1 MDGLRRASYGRG
13 TQTNPVGETAF
24 RQGGA
29 EGATG
34 PGNSQAKGPQ
44 EDGTLESGGRV
55 RRAPTDEVR
64 LSASRKDAQP
74 NLSGLR
80 TEGVANGASFA
91 PSNATPTE
99 TVLTDSPG
107 PLKRTPLYELH
118 KELGAR
124 LVPFAGYEMP
134 VQYPTGI
141 LAEHAQT
148 RTAAGLFDV
157 IHMGQVRLT
166 ARPGQNAA
174 KALETLVPGDI
185 TGLQPGQQRYTQ
197 FTNEQGGILDDLM
210 VTSTGDHLL
219 LVINAACKDDDL
231 AHLQKHLS
239 ATCEVE
245 PTFSRGLLALQGPL
259 ASQALA
265 RLAPAVA
272 TMKFMTGTFVT
283 IDGAS
288 CYVTRSGYTGGDGYE
303 ISTPAD
309 KTEVIARKLL
319 AQPEVKPIGLGARD
333 SLRLEAGLCLYGHDI
348 DTTTTPIE
356 AVLLWSVGKERRAQ
370 GGFPG
375 ASIIQKQIAEG
386 AKRRRVGLL
395 PEGKAIARDGAEIV
409 IGGKTVGK
417 VTSGG
422 FGPTLGRAVA
432 MGYVEK
438 AHSANGTK
446 VELTVRGKPVPAE
459 IVPMPFVKHAYYRG

>member
-1 MDGLRRASYGRG
+1 
-13 TQTNPVGETAF
+13 
-24 RQGGA
+24 
-29 EGATG
+29 
-34 PGNSQAKGPQ
+34 
-44 EDGTLESGGRV
+44 
-55 RRAPTDEVR
+55 
-64 LSASRKDAQP
+64 
-74 NLSGLR
+74 
-80 TEGVANGASFA
+80 
-91 PSNATPTE
+91 
-99 TVLTDSPG
+99 LTD
-107 PLKRTPLYELH
+107 LKRTPLYALH

-134 VQYPTGI
+134 VQYPSGI

-157 IHMGQVRLT
+157 SHMGQVRLT
-166 ARPGQNAA
+166 AKPHQNAA

-185 TGLQPGQQRYTQ
+185 AGLAPGQQRYTQ
-197 FTNEQGGILDDLM
+197 FTNDSGGILDDLM

-219 LVINAACKDDDL
+219 LVINAACKDADL
-231 AHLQKHLS
+231 AHLQKWLA

-245 PTFSRGLLALQGPL
+245 PIFSRGLLALQGPQ

-265 RLAPAVA
+265 RLAPSVA
-272 TMKFMTGTFVT
+272 TMKFMTGSFVV
-283 IDGAS
+283 IDGAR

-309 KTEVIARKLL
+309 RTEAIARLLL

-356 AVLLWSVGKERRAQ
+356 AGLLWSIGKERRTH

-375 ASIIQKQIAEG
+375 AAVIRKQIAEG
-386 AKRRRVGLL
+386 APRKRVGLL
-395 PEGKAIARDGAEIV
+395 PDGKAIARESAEIAV
-409 IGGKTVGK
+409 AGKVLGK

-422 FGPTLGRAVA
+422 FSPTLGRAVA
-432 MGYVEK
+432 MGYVER
-438 AHSANGTK
+438 AQSANGTK
-446 VELTVRGKPVPAE
+446 VELLVRGKPVPAE